1 MTVQRKKLFRFIMPV
16 TTLLL
21 LAVMVIPVSAQET
34 PTSCLDCGCNDNC
47 TLTLGY
53 WKTHSSY
60 GPAPYDDVWGGR
72 EDLMFFSS
80 GLTYIQVL
88 NNAPKGNAYYILARQ
103 YIAGKFN
110 EFVGVSITPEVTAAL
125 VWARDYFI
133 AYNPTTG
140 NEKPIRADA
149 IYYADLIDQYNSG
162 AIGPGHCSD

>member
-1 MTVQRKKLFRFIMPV
+1 MTITRKQLFRFIMPLATMV
-16 TTLLL
+16 M

-34 PTSCLDCGCNDNC
+34 PGTCGECACEANC

-60 GPAPYDDVWGGR
+60 GPAPYDEVWGDR
-72 EDLMFFSS
+72 EDLPFFSS
-80 GLTYIQVL
+80 GLTYIQIL
-88 NNAPKGNAYYILARQ
+88 NNPPKGNAYYILARQ

-125 VWARDYFI
+125 IWARDYFL

-140 NEKPIRADA
+140 NEKSIRADV